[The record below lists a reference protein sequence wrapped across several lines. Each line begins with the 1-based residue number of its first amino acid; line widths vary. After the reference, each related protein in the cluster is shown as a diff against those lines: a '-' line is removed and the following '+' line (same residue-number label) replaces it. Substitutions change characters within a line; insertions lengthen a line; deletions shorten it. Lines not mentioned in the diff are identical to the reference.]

1 MKLLVII
8 LAILTTILTAVC
20 ETVTFGTKVIST
32 IATIFTDFVI
42 AWATWE
48 IMKFNKKQTEI
59 AEQQRKDD
67 LFNLRWELYQE
78 IIKYIKQKIDLEVND
93 NHSHSELQYGINYY
107 GFRTE
112 EEFFEYTSR
121 GLITKTQLLFDDE
134 IADWLKKVL
143 VNGFNE
149 EVGGFNNQ
157 LLIWET
163 DDKFIEKFKKYLKL

>member
-1 MKLLVII
+1 MLIIENKLINVMIETEGWTMIWTVI
-8 LAILTTILTAVC
+8 TA
-20 ETVTFGTKVIST
+20 
-32 IATIFTDFVI
+32 IATVVM
-42 AWATWE
+42 ALATWE

-67 LFNLRWELYQE
+67 LFNLRWKLYQE

-134 IADWLKKVL
+134 IADWLKKLL

-149 EVGGFNNQ
+149 EVGDFNNQ

-163 DDKFIEKFKKYLKL
+163 DDKFIKKFKKYLKL